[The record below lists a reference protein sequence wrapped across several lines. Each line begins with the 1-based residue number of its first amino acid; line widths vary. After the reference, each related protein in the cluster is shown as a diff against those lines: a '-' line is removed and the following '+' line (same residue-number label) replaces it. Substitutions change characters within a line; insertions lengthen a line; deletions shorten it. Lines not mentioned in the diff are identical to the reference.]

1 MWVQFVVVFSFAP
14 GGFFTGYFGFPL
26 STKTTVF
33 KFQFYQKWY
42 MKDRPV
48 DVLALNLFINSVYL
62 FIYLFIYFNYR
73 YKRQYLFSI
82 ESDTC
87 SQSSLYA
94 VDPYMRSIKS
104 YLSLNVID
112 HHWKATCCLQ
122 ERLQLSRCIH

>member
-1 MWVQFVVVFSFAP
+1 MLFQFVVVFSFAP
-14 GGFFTGYFGFPL
+14 GGLFTGYFGFPL

-62 FIYLFIYFNYR
+62 FIYFNYR
-73 YKRQYLFSI
+73 YKRQYFFSI

>member
-1 MWVQFVVVFSFAP
+1 MD
-14 GGFFTGYFGFPL
+14 L
-26 STKTTVF
+26 
-33 KFQFYQKWY
+33 
-42 MKDRPV
+42 
-48 DVLALNLFINSVYL
+48 LALNLFINSVYL
-62 FIYLFIYFNYR
+62 FIYFNYR
-73 YKRQYLFSI
+73 YKRQYFFSI

-112 HHWKATCCLQ
+112 DHWKATCCLQ

>member
-1 MWVQFVVVFSFAP
+1 
-14 GGFFTGYFGFPL
+14 
-26 STKTTVF
+26 
-33 KFQFYQKWY
+33 

-62 FIYLFIYFNYR
+62 FIYFNYR
-73 YKRQYLFSI
+73 YKRQYFFSI

-104 YLSLNVID
+104 YLSLIVID

>member
-1 MWVQFVVVFSFAP
+1 
-14 GGFFTGYFGFPL
+14 
-26 STKTTVF
+26 
-33 KFQFYQKWY
+33 

-62 FIYLFIYFNYR
+62 FIYFNYR
-73 YKRQYLFSI
+73 YKRQYFFSI

-104 YLSLNVID
+104 YLSLN
-112 HHWKATCCLQ
+112 
-122 ERLQLSRCIH
+122 